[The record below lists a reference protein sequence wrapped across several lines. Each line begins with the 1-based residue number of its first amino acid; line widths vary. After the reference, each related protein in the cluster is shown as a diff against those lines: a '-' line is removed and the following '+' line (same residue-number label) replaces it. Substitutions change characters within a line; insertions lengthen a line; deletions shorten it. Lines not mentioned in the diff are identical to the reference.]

1 MKIIALRL
9 KNLHSLKGEFAIDFT
24 HPTLSE
30 SGIFA
35 ITGPTGAGKS
45 TLLDAITLAL
55 YSYTPRLEEITKGGI
70 ESNNILVTQGTSDG
84 YAELVFEV
92 NQQKYMAN
100 WSISKNRNGNWNEYK
115 HQLSIQDAATGW
127 KQLSDKRT
135 DTKAKIN
142 EVIGLS
148 KEQFSKAI
156 VLSQGKFDDFLTAK
170 EKDRYKLLE
179 IITGTGL
186 YREIGKKVF
195 EKYKEAREAYTLQES
210 KISHI
215 TLLSAIEIAA
225 FTEQLT
231 NFSSELA
238 SLEKEITT
246 IAFQRDKRAEL
257 TEINNLFESAVA
269 TLAKLVE
276 EETALAPSLQKL
288 AEYERALLIKPTYAE
303 WQMAIE
309 AGVEQTKK
317 IEKNKSDIKAL
328 LQQEA
333 NHITKLA
340 EQLNKP
346 INKDNFLHELDAFT
360 TKVASLDREIEL
372 LKSTVVNVKA
382 SNRTL
387 YNTLPDSLQQKV
399 TPYLKNN
406 PNALREWIQ
415 EQNKQWAAHI
425 PQGMLP
431 IDYLTKQI
439 TLQTTTLEIVKELRF
454 LAENIPQLKKR
465 NQELL
470 QLKSQLEED
479 RSKLLGLSSQLSD
492 LLLQEETFLQE
503 LQKELNRFREMHQLE
518 SIRSNLRAGEPCPC
532 CGSTNHP
539 YLQEMP
545 AISSVLEKEVEEKVA
560 VVASL
565 QAKVLAADREL
576 QDQSNTIENADR
588 EIKNNEEA
596 ISNILERASSS
607 LQKIGINEMPSLEN
621 LHAQISETETSI
633 ETNKA
638 ALIWAEKEKSLNEI
652 VDGLTKQLQN
662 EELYGSK
669 QQERALLFSSTPL
682 DTIQHTL
689 RNNWVISDTKL
700 SAAYNSQEA
709 LTQEE
714 KKNAAQIIEL
724 ATRVNEAITAAA
736 FVSLEAF
743 QNAIVTESVAAEW
756 KQQSKAL
763 IKRKVAAET
772 DVKTL
777 QERKQ
782 TVASLI
788 DAEFDDKNMD
798 DLLQSLNKQKT
809 QKIES
814 SGKIQQQLADNQKA
828 IETHASL
835 MDQLQKLQQR
845 QHLFSTLNSLI
856 GDAGGDTFNKIVQRI
871 TLKQLLALANGR
883 MESLMPRYRLLI
895 TFDKTKNEDQIWVAD
910 LFMGNETRSINSVSG
925 GERFVISLALALALS
940 DMASQNIRIDSL
952 FIDEGFGSLSPDELN
967 NAIQMLERMQ
977 LEGNKML
984 GIISHV
990 ESLKERI
997 TTQLV
1002 VEKIAPGESTL
1013 FLSTPEMKVS
1023 LRAQK

>member
-9 KNLHSLKGEFAIDFT
+9 KNLHSLKGEFAIDFS
-24 HPTLSE
+24 HPTLAE

-55 YSYTPRLEEITKGGI
+55 YSYTPRLEEITKGDI
-70 ESNNILVTQGTSDG
+70 ESNNILVTQGTADA
-84 YAELVFEV
+84 YAELVFAV

-115 HQLSIQDAATGW
+115 HQLSIQDTATGW
-127 KQLSDKRT
+127 KQLTDKRT
-135 DTKAKIN
+135 DTKARIN
-142 EVIGLS
+142 EIIGLS

-195 EKYKEAREAYTLQES
+195 EKYREAREAYTLQES

-215 TLLSAIEIAA
+215 TLLSDTEIAA
-225 FTEQLT
+225 ITEQLSSY
-231 NFSSELA
+231 SSELA
-238 SLEKEITT
+238 ALEKEITT
-246 IAFQRDKRAEL
+246 ITFQRDKRKEL
-257 TEINNLFESAVA
+257 TEINNQLETAAA
-269 TLAKLVE
+269 TVTKLVE
-276 EETALAPSLQKL
+276 EEAALAPSLQKL
-288 AEYERALLIKPTYAE
+288 AAYERALLIKPTYAE

-309 AGVEQTKK
+309 AGVEQATK
-317 IEKNKSDIKAL
+317 INKNKDEIKDL

-333 NHITKLA
+333 TFITNLT
-340 EQLNKP
+340 EQINKP
-346 INKDNFLHELDAFT
+346 ITKENFLQELDAFT

-372 LKSTVVNVKA
+372 LKSTVDNIKA

-399 TPYLKNN
+399 KPYLKNN
-406 PNALREWIQ
+406 PDALSEWIQ
-415 EQNKQWAAHI
+415 EQNVQWAAHI
-425 PQGMLP
+425 PQGIPP
-431 IDYLTKQI
+431 IDYLTNQI
-439 TLQTTTLEIVKELRF
+439 TLQTTTLEIGKELRF
-454 LAENIPQLKKR
+454 PAESIPQLKEK
-465 NQELL
+465 NQELIL
-470 QLKSQLEED
+470 LKSQLEES
-479 RSKLLGLSSQLSD
+479 RSNLLGLCSQLRDS
-492 LLLQEETFLQE
+492 LLQEETSLQA
-503 LQKELNRFREMHQLE
+503 LQNELNRFRDIHQLE

-532 CGSTNHP
+532 CGATNHP
-539 YLQEMP
+539 YLEEMP
-545 AISSVLEKEVEEKVA
+545 VISSVLEKEVEEKVA
-560 VVASL
+560 AVALL
-565 QAKVLAADREL
+565 QTKVITADQEL
-576 QDQSNTIENADR
+576 QEQSNKIEHTDR
-588 EIKNNEEA
+588 EIKNNENT
-596 ISNILERASSS
+596 ISNFLERATSS
-607 LQKIGINEMPSLEN
+607 LQKLGMNEMPSPEN
-621 LHAQISETETSI
+621 LQKQISAIESSI

-652 VDGLTKQLQN
+652 LEGLTKQLQN
-662 EELYGSK
+662 EELYGTQ
-669 QQERALLFSSTPL
+669 QQERALLFGATPL
-682 DTIQHTL
+682 NTLQNTL
-689 RNNWVISDTKL
+689 RNNWVINDTKL
-700 SAAYNSQEA
+700 SAAYASQEA
-709 LTQEE
+709 LFQEE
-714 KKNAAQIIEL
+714 KKNAAQTIEF
-724 ATRVNEAITAAA
+724 AAKVTEAITAAG

-743 QNAIVTESVAAEW
+743 QNALVAESVAAEW
-756 KQQSKAL
+756 KQQSTAL

-782 TVASLI
+782 TVATQI
-788 DAEFDDKNMD
+788 DAALDDKNLD
-798 DLLQSLNKQKT
+798 ELLQSLNNQKT

-814 SGKIQQQLADNQKA
+814 SGKIQQQLAENQKA
-828 IETHASL
+828 QATHTSL
-835 MDQLQKLQQR
+835 KEELERLQKR
-845 QHLFSTLNSLI
+845 QYLFSRLNALI

-871 TLKQLLALANGR
+871 TLNQLLALANGR
-883 MESLMPRYRLLI
+883 MKSLMPRYRLLM
-895 TFDKTKNEDQIWVAD
+895 TFDKIKREDQIWVAD

-1002 VEKIAPGESTL
+1002 VEKIGPGESTL
-1013 FLSTPEMKVS
+1013 FLSTPEMKMP
-1023 LRAQK
+1023 LRVQK